1 MLHFFQI
8 YYVLLIKQISKLYHY
23 LFKYHIYILQKCS
36 YIFENNLILKN
47 TIHSIISTYNE
58 DDLNV
63 KISLYFENNSI
74 NKPNDYIDKLYENIN
89 NNILCNKEDCDCF
102 ITFKCLEIL
111 SKFLGWNEYE
121 LSIEK
126 LFKLFPSSSIQN
138 QIHITDYLITF
149 LKACFKVNEIDD
161 YNILYNKISLLITE
175 NEYTNDISWDVQIEI
190 IKELLIL
197 KDNSFNKEIILKN
210 IKQWYNNLHDIMK
223 QKIPITMQN
232 QINK

>member
-1 MLHFFQI
+1 M
-8 YYVLLIKQISKLYHY
+8 
-23 LFKYHIYILQKCS
+23 
-36 YIFENNLILKN
+36 
-47 TIHSIISTYNE
+47 
-58 DDLNV
+58 
-63 KISLYFENNSI
+63 
-74 NKPNDYIDKLYENIN
+74 
-89 NNILCNKEDCDCF
+89 
-102 ITFKCLEIL
+102 
-111 SKFLGWNEYE
+111 GWNEYE

-126 LFKLFPSSSIQN
+126 IFKLFPSSSIQN
-138 QIHITDYLITF
+138 QIHIIDYLITF

-210 IKQWYNNLHDIMK
+210 IKKWYNNLHDIMK